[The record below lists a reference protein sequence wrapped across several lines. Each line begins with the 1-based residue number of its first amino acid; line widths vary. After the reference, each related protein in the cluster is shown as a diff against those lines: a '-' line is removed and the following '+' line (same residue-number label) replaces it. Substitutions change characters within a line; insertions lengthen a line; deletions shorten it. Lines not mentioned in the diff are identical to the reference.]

1 MEKNQH
7 TCCNQ
12 SLSTK
17 SYRLLF
23 FFAPALSFQMS
34 WFKFMATFAQARLSG
49 IVKDTSCAHYFDN
62 FTNCDLLVPLNG
74 APPGWLVKSII
85 FCLST
90 THPPTTWLI
99 RLTRKYRNV
108 KARNPK
114 MQKHKYLEYVLFAD
128 SHHPATTSSC
138 SSD

>member
-1 MEKNQH
+1 M
-7 TCCNQ
+7 
-12 SLSTK
+12 
-17 SYRLLF
+17 
-23 FFAPALSFQMS
+23 
-34 WFKFMATFAQARLSG
+34 FMATYSQARLSG
-49 IVKDTSCAHYFDN
+49 IVKGTSCVHYFDH

-114 MQKHKYLEYVLFAD
+114 MQKHKYVEYVLFAD

-138 SSD
+138 SSDEPVTMKSSSLSELCSINRKQNNKDMGGIYGI